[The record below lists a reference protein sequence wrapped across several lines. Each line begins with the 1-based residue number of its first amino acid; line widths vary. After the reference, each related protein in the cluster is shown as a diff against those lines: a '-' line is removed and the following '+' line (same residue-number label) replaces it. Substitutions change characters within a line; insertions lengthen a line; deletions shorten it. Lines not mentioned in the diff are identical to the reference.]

1 MRQIPIKA
9 IDASIVTTTSD
20 PISLEGVK
28 KATLHFIRS
37 AHTSGNG
44 VFSVEVSNDGS
55 NWVTF
60 NKLIDNVA
68 NTNAQ
73 QLTRVASCTL
83 ASNTSKV
90 YTLDLDMDCYKFMR
104 VTVTRTTDGTHS
116 AIAAVQYE
124 E

>member
-1 MRQIPIKA
+1 MRQITIKA
-9 IDASIVTTTSD
+9 IDAKAITFTSD

-28 KATLHFIRS
+28 KATLQFIRADHS
-37 AHTSGNG
+37 AGNG
-44 VFSVEVSNDGS
+44 VFSVEVSNDGV
-55 NWVTF
+55 NFVTY
-60 NKLIDNVA
+60 NKLIDNLV

-73 QLTRVASCTL
+73 NLVRVASSTL
-83 ASNTSKV
+83 STNTSKV
-90 YTLDLDMDCYKFMR
+90 YTLDLENDCYKSMR